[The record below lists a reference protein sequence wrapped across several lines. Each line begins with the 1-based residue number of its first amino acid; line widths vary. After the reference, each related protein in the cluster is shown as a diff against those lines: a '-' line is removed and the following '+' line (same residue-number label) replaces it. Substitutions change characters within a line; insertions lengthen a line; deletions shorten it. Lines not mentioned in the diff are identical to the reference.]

1 MALKKILDEMED
13 HMKKSVRNVH
23 DEFSSIRTGKASPS
37 LVENIMVEYYGS
49 QLKLREIAGITT
61 PDPRLIVVQ
70 PWDVG
75 AVSAIE
81 KAIMKSDLGIT
92 PNNDGRILRIPIP
105 ELNEERRKD
114 LIKLVKKMSEDGK
127 VSIRNIRRHANH
139 EIEREFKEATVTED
153 EKFEAVE
160 KTQKKTDEHIKE
172 IDELVKHKEKE
183 IMEV

>member
-1 MALKKILDEMED
+1 MVLKKILAEMEE
-13 HMKKSVRNVH
+13 HMKKSVKNIH
-23 DEFSSIRTGKASPS
+23 DEFSSIRTGKASPM
-37 LVENIMVEYYGS
+37 LVENILVEYYGS
-49 QLKLREIAGITT
+49 QMKLKEIAGITT

-92 PNNDGRILRIPIP
+92 PNNDGRILRVPIP

-114 LIKLVKKMSEDGK
+114 LIKVVKKLAEDGK
-127 VSIRNIRRHANH
+127 ISIRNIRRNANH
-139 EIEREFKEATVTED
+139 DIEKAFKDAAITED
-153 EKFEAVE
+153 AKFDAVE
-160 KTQKKTDEHIKE
+160 KTQKKTDEYIKE

>member
-1 MALKKILDEMED
+1 MALKKILAGMED
-13 HMKKSVRNVH
+13 HMKKSAKNVH
-23 DEFSSIRTGKASPS
+23 DEFSSIRTGKASPA

-49 QLKLREIAGITT
+49 QMKLKEIAGITT

-70 PWDVG
+70 PWDAG

-114 LIKLVKKMSEDGK
+114 LIKLVRKMAEDGK

-139 EIEREFKEATVTED
+139 EIEMEFKGATVTED

-160 KTQKKTDEHIKE
+160 KTQKKTDEYIKE